1 MLSVIKL
8 SVAFFIV
15 FITIILKITTL
26 SIMKT
31 LHTINSFIMLGVML
45 PNNKNMTLSIKAK

>member
-8 SVAFFIV
+8 SVVFFIV
-15 FITIILKITTL
+15 FITITLK
-26 SIMKT
+26 IMKT

-45 PNNKNMTLSIKAK
+45 PNNINMTLSIKAK